1 MKAILEYTVKAQD
14 AGKTVETIFRKNFG
28 VSGQLM
34 KFLKMN
40 GRLRCKDKILR
51 SVDTVSA
58 GDFITADVTE
68 NEPSEN
74 IVPKKMPLDILYED
88 EFLLV
93 VNKPRNLSVHPSINH
108 FSDSLANG
116 VMYYYRETDTAHK
129 FHAVNRIDKDTSGI
143 CVIAKNSFTHAVLS
157 EQMKDKRFF
166 RKYVAIVNGI
176 IPNKS
181 GVISKPIRR
190 GTDGIIK
197 RVVAKDGKEAIT
209 IYNVLKENNG
219 FSLIDI
225 LLKTGRTHQI
235 RVHFSDMGYPLVG
248 DWLYGN
254 GDEERTIAP
263 NGHLLLSYYA
273 EFYHPKTKKLIKI
286 TAPLPED
293 MKFV

>member
-1 MKAILEYTVKAQD
+1 MKAMLEYTATLSD

-40 GRLRCKDKILR
+40 GRLSRGNEILR
-51 SVDTVSA
+51 SVDKVNA
-58 GDFITADVTE
+58 GDFLTADVTE
-68 NEPSEN
+68 NEPSAN

-88 EFLLV
+88 EFLIA

-116 VMYYYRETDTAHK
+116 IMYYYKESGEAHK

-143 CVIAKNSFTHAVLS
+143 CVIAKNSFSHAVLS

-166 RKYVAIVNGI
+166 RKYKAIVNGI

-181 GVISKPIRR
+181 GIISKPIKRAA
-190 GTDGIIK
+190 DGIMK
-197 RVVAKDGKEAIT
+197 RIVAPDGKEAIT
-209 IYNVLKENNG
+209 VYKVLSEKNG
-219 FSLIDI
+219 FSLVDI
-225 LLKTGRTHQI
+225 FLKTGRTHQI

-254 GDEERTIAP
+254 GDRERIIAP
-263 NGHLLLSYYA
+263 SGHLLHSYYA
-273 EFYHPKTKKLIKI
+273 EFYHPKTMENIKI
-286 TAPLPED
+286 SAPLPAD
-293 MKFV
+293 MKSV